1 MAGREGSP
9 LICSCPAVGRLGGYI
24 WLSFRL
30 SLSLALAVR
39 SPAGPFLVVVHSVLL
54 TYPTKTNPHRNHEAE
69 VSMRSR

>member
-30 SLSLALAVR
+30 SLSHTPVR
-39 SPAGPFLVVVHSVLL
+39 SPAGPFLVVVHSELL

-69 VSMRSR
+69 VSTRSR